1 MQCKMAEDM
10 LHVQAVVYEVLR
22 HRVIL
27 TYEAQAENITSD
39 DIIAKILKAVKIP

>member
-1 MQCKMAEDM
+1 M
-10 LHVQAVVYEVLR
+10 LWRWIFQLSWLR